1 MVLLISCSASAAT
14 EGGRG
19 RRPGGGA
26 GCPKAALQLVRRK
39 TRSAKLRAPLGR
51 RAARWPR
58 KLDRKRCKL
67 ARLLPPTGLSTL
79 GSDAGRSPGAASLLP
94 GALAPTGTGL
104 PPAGRR
110 LTLPALTHRADPSPA
125 ELERHRRKQPRQLA
139 PLAV

>member
-1 MVLLISCSASAAT
+1 MVLLIFCSASAAT

-39 TRSAKLRAPLGR
+39 TRSVKLRAPLGR

-67 ARLLPPTGLSTL
+67 ARLLAAVALEL
-79 GSDAGRSPGAASLLP
+79 GRGGVGPVGQRGKGQSPASRSICTAMMKSLRVR
-94 GALAPTGTGL
+94 
-104 PPAGRR
+104 PPAACVVSENATR
-110 LTLPALTHRADPSPA
+110 PQPSSMSG
-125 ELERHRRKQPRQLA
+125 
-139 PLAV
+139 